1 VTALTGIRIV
11 PVSFDKLTGEQMT
24 EVRMSREM
32 TRELRVLTDDAVA
45 PPMIRAMRI
54 ERRGH
59 PSLVLPLY
67 PDVEYVFG
75 RSGDSSVVF
84 TDDAVSRQHGRLW
97 CDAQLRWV
105 YRDLSSS
112 NGSFRNPKNRPDAML
127 ELRGSTPVLL
137 SVGDELL
144 LGTERSR
151 IVLLET
157 APAREGRAVQQP
169 ALLSEAARAL
179 EARVQI
185 VAQHQLPVVLFGASG
200 TGKTFTARRIH
211 ELSGCPGNFILVN
224 CGRLPRD
231 VAALQSELLGHVK
244 GAYTGATG
252 ERPGKFFAASNGTLF
267 LDEVESLPREAQ
279 DFLIDVL
286 EGTGAFAPLGASA
299 DDRPEAPRFRLIS
312 AAKTPLRQ
320 TTLRPDLVERLLG
333 DPLTM
338 PSLDQRREDIAPLV
352 AQFLATLRTERNID
366 ADVTPEGLAM
376 LQTRSWPGQIRE
388 LQRVI
393 EVTTQRLAA
402 ERRAR
407 GLDTERLTVGL
418 EALVQH
424 LEEQEKVLGA
434 ANVEA
439 PPTGQHPVMRKR
451 PADLTHAEVAA
462 AVAAHGGNKTH
473 AAAAL
478 GIALN
483 TLKKKLRQD

>member
-1 VTALTGIRIV
+1 MTALTGIRIV

-451 PADLTHAEVAA
+451 PADLSHAEVAA

>member
-1 VTALTGIRIV
+1 MTALTGIRIV

>member
-1 VTALTGIRIV
+1 
-11 PVSFDKLTGEQMT
+11 MT
-24 EVRMSREM
+24 EARMSREI
-32 TRELRVLTDDAVA
+32 TRELRVLTDDDLA

-59 PSLVLPLY
+59 PPLVLPLY

-84 TDDAVSRQHGRLW
+84 SDDAVSRQHGRLW

-112 NGSFRNPKNRPDAML
+112 NGSFRTPKGRPDVML
-127 ELRGSTPVLL
+127 ELRGSTPVVL
-137 SVGDELL
+137 SVGDALL

-157 APAREGRAVQQP
+157 APVREGRAVQQS
-169 ALLSEAARAL
+169 ALQSEAARAL

-185 VAQHQLPVVLFGASG
+185 VAHHQLPVVLFGASG

-211 ELSGCPGNFILVN
+211 ELSGRPGPFILVN

-244 GAYTGATG
+244 GAYTGAAG

-286 EGTGAFAPLGASA
+286 EGTGAFAPLGAAA

-312 AAKTPLRQ
+312 ASKTPLRQ

-352 AQFLATLRTERNID
+352 AQFLANLRTERNID
-366 ADVTPEGLAM
+366 AEVTPEGLAM

-407 GLDTERLTVGL
+407 GLDTERLTIGV

-424 LEEQEKVLGA
+424 LEAQEQVLGEAGGEIRPTAVHA
-434 ANVEA
+434 AI
-439 PPTGQHPVMRKR
+439 QPVQKR
-451 PADLTHAEVAA
+451 PAHLTRDEV
-462 AVAAHGGNKTH
+462 VAMVETHGGNKTH
-473 AAAAL
+473 AAKAL

-483 TLKKKLRQD
+483 TLKKKLKP

>member
-1 VTALTGIRIV
+1 
-11 PVSFDKLTGEQMT
+11 MT
-24 EVRMSREM
+24 EARMSRDV
-32 TRELRVLTDDAVA
+32 TRELRVLTADDVA

-59 PSLVLPLY
+59 PPLVLPLY

-84 TDDAVSRQHGRLW
+84 SDDAVSRQHGRLW

-112 NGSFRNPKNRPDAML
+112 NGSFRNPKSRPDAML
-127 ELRGSTPVLL
+127 EVKGATPVVL
-137 SVGDELL
+137 SAGDELL

-157 APAREGRAVQQP
+157 APARAGRAVHQA
-169 ALLSEAARAL
+169 ALQSDAAREI

-185 VAQHQLPVVLFGASG
+185 AAHHQLSVVLFGASG

-211 ELSGCPGNFILVN
+211 ELSGQPGPFILVN

-244 GAYTGATG
+244 GAFTGATSD
-252 ERPGKFFAASNGTLF
+252 RPGKFFAASNGTLF

-299 DDRPEAPRFRLIS
+299 DDRPEAPHFRLIS

-320 TTLRPDLVERLLG
+320 TSLRPDLIERLLG
-333 DPLTM
+333 DPLTL
-338 PSLDQRREDIAPLV
+338 PSLDQRRDDIAPLV
-352 AQFLATLRTERNID
+352 AQFLANLRTERNID
-366 ADVTPEGLAM
+366 AEVTPEGLAL

-402 ERRAR
+402 ERRAH
-407 GLDTERLTVGL
+407 GLDTERLTIGA

-424 LEEQEKVLGA
+424 LDAQEQVLGEAGGEIRPTAVHA
-434 ANVEA
+434 AI
-439 PPTGQHPVMRKR
+439 QPVQKR
-451 PADLTHAEVAA
+451 PAHLTRDEV
-462 AVAAHGGNKTH
+462 VAMVETHGGNKTH
-473 AAAAL
+473 AAKAL

-483 TLKKKLRQD
+483 TLKKKLKP